1 MNIRNMDYISLKKGP
16 TSIVIIN
23 IHNKY
28 WDTRRD
34 HMDPLSVNMYI
45 STLQIII
52 IISTMLHPILSE
64 CIRISVPILH
74 FMKSLHRMYEIFIHR
89 FHSTY
94 ENQFIIEGV
103 ALVHNRLI

>member
-1 MNIRNMDYISLKKGP
+1 
-16 TSIVIIN
+16 
-23 IHNKY
+23 
-28 WDTRRD
+28 
-34 HMDPLSVNMYI
+34 MDPLSVNMYI

-74 FMKSLHRMYEIFIHR
+74 FQKSLHRMYEIFTHR

-94 ENQFIIEGV
+94 ENQFIIEG
-103 ALVHNRLI
+103 